1 MQVSTRLN
9 YSIRTPNYLPH
20 MNFCFHLSSKLC
32 PNKASFD
39 TCLNTNVKPAS
50 LTK

>member
-1 MQVSTRLN
+1 MLVSTTLN
-9 YSIRTPNYLPH
+9 YGIRTPNYLPH
-20 MNFCFHLSSKLC
+20 TNFCFYVSSKLC

-39 TCLNTNVKPAS
+39 TCLNTNVKSAS